1 MFSQDVRRAHHS
13 ENHIGIQRF
22 YMRTFDSFGEICALF
37 KVSFLTKIK
46 HRNTYRQVEN
56 EPFPGTIFHCVFS
69 YSDVLKQFLS
79 ILVNNK
85 LINNS

>member
-37 KVSFLTKIK
+37 KVSFYIFLTKIK
-46 HRNTYRQVEN
+46 HRNTCRQMEN
-56 EPFPGTIFHCVFS
+56 ERFPGAIFHCVFS
-69 YSDVLKQFLS
+69 YSDVLKQFLKYS
-79 ILVNNK
+79 YK
-85 LINNS
+85 

>member
-37 KVSFLTKIK
+37 KVSFYVFLTKIK
-46 HRNTYRQVEN
+46 HGNTYRQLEK
-56 EPFPGTIFHCVFS
+56 ETFHCVFS
-69 YSDVLKQFLS
+69 YSDVLKEFLKYS
-79 ILVNNK
+79 YK
-85 LINNS
+85 